1 MNAVNPW
8 VPPAGLVPP
17 PFYAPSARTGYSYMK
32 PGVKLA
38 QGSAPPSRIVVPF
51 DVIVLAAR
59 EYQDQP
65 DLSAYFVIRA
75 PLRDGPMPSVEERAL
90 IHATARDVAN
100 HVLAG
105 KRVLVTCWQGRNRS
119 GVIVGLALVEL
130 GLPRDQAITR
140 VRGYRNGLT
149 NDYFRAM
156 VAGML

>member
-75 PLRDGPMPSVEERAL
+75 PLRDGPMPSVENGRSFMQLRATSRTTCSPANACSSRAGRV
-90 IHATARDVAN
+90 ATDPA
-100 HVLAG
+100 
-105 KRVLVTCWQGRNRS
+105 
-119 GVIVGLALVEL
+119 
-130 GLPRDQAITR
+130 
-140 VRGYRNGLT
+140 
-149 NDYFRAM
+149 
-156 VAGML
+156 